1 MHFFGGH
8 FRTAPL
14 GLVEEPGAV
23 KYHMTQNNSAIDNA
37 GDSTN
42 SWVNATD
49 ISVRWH
55 TCAAMA
61 DIIAKA
67 PPGTQVTAHD
77 QAHAFCFSPV
87 VANTSLRTSGNVQR
101 TVADAFVDILEE
113 SRLSPKLFKYFQAS
127 ITTFACGT
135 KSQSRFYQ
143 NSQII

>member
-1 MHFFGGH
+1 MEKASRIGNRRRSTEKGGYSAEGVMEMRGMTSPATSLLDAGPVHTIDEAHAFF
-8 FRTAPL
+8 TAPL
-14 GLVEEPGAV
+14 GLVEEPGA
-23 KYHMTQNNSAIDNA
+23 NNSAIDNA

-67 PPGTQVTAHD
+67 PPGTQVTGHD

-87 VANTSLRTSGNVQR
+87 VAKHKSPHFWKCAEDCSRCLRRYS
-101 TVADAFVDILEE
+101 
-113 SRLSPKLFKYFQAS
+113 
-127 ITTFACGT
+127 
-135 KSQSRFYQ
+135 
-143 NSQII
+143 